1 MSEHQSTVPGSL
13 PPMSEPGTAERP
25 PLYADIGAHLDGDD
39 VGTPEPDFAICT
51 DGLGLFYAG
60 QINIL
65 MGDPEG
71 GKTLLAQA
79 GAVQALN
86 AGQRVAMIDC
96 DHNGIAATVARL
108 LDLGASEAALR
119 SPATF
124 RYCDPDD
131 ADHVAAVVRDL
142 RVWTPHVVIV
152 DSIGELLPMY
162 GANSNNADEYTG
174 VNRAV
179 LVPLARVGAAVIGID
194 HLAKNPESRQMGATG
209 TGAKKRTVGG
219 TALRVT
225 VTETFA
231 PGKGGAAHVT
241 IVKDRHGG
249 LRANRPT
256 GDREPLAATFRIHPH
271 GRSER
276 FALIAPDAG
285 DRNPSEAAP
294 LEDVGALS
302 ALDPAPMTVEEAR
315 ERMHWR
321 KDRAAKAMRAFRA
334 VPAHGSAVP
343 TPGVRNQ
350 EPSGSAVP
358 GTDREP
364 GTACE
369 VCHQPMT
376 LLLDGATAHPTCE
389 GVAS

>member
-1 MSEHQSTVPGSL
+1 MTIETATVPGSV
-13 PPMSEPGTAERP
+13 PPMWEPGTATGTDQP
-25 PLYADIGAHLDGDD
+25 IDVHPHLYADIGALLDGDD
-39 VGTPEPDFAICT
+39 IGTPMPDYMICN

-60 QINIL
+60 QVNIV

-79 GAVQALN
+79 GAVQVLN

-96 DHNGIAATVARL
+96 DHNGKAATVARL

-119 SPATF
+119 DPQRF

-142 RVWTPHVVIV
+142 RTRPVQFVIV

-209 TGAKKRTVGG
+209 TAAKKRTVGG
-219 TALRVT
+219 TALRVS
-225 VTETFA
+225 VAEPFA

-271 GRSER
+271 GHSER

-294 LEDVGALS
+294 VEDVEALR
-302 ALDPAPMTVEEAR
+302 ALDPPPATVEEAR
-315 ERMHWR
+315 ERMRWR
-321 KDRAAKAMRAFRA
+321 KDRAAKAMRTFRA
-334 VPAHGSAVP
+334 VPDHGSAVP
-343 TPGVRNQ
+343 TPGVGNR
-350 EPSGSAVP
+350 EPHGSAVP

-364 GTACE
+364 TAEC
-369 VCHQPMT
+369 
-376 LLLDGATAHPTCE
+376 AT
-389 GVAS
+389 SQ